1 VPGELVLIFLP
12 TGLIW
17 CGVAEALTGGRS
29 GRFPCLVSVP
39 GVRRRGPWANQ
50 QVADVQGEHV
60 LVVNVRV
67 VHRLA
72 YQVVPRS
79 WQATSG
85 VEVQLLIAGPKPNT
99 NLTCLEQECQSTVA
113 DYNTNAQSYLTQDWR
128 NAALPNHLDTSMCG

>member
-1 VPGELVLIFLP
+1 MFK
-12 TGLIW
+12 
-17 CGVAEALTGGRS
+17 
-29 GRFPCLVSVP
+29 
-39 GVRRRGPWANQ
+39 
-50 QVADVQGEHV
+50 GEHV

-85 VEVQLLIAGPKPNT
+85 VEVQLLIPGPKPNT
-99 NLTCLEQECQSTVA
+99 NLTCLEQQCLPEHRGGLQHQTPSPTP
-113 DYNTNAQSYLTQDWR
+113 TQDWR

>member
-1 VPGELVLIFLP
+1 MFK
-12 TGLIW
+12 
-17 CGVAEALTGGRS
+17 
-29 GRFPCLVSVP
+29 
-39 GVRRRGPWANQ
+39 
-50 QVADVQGEHV
+50 GEHV

-99 NLTCLEQECQSTVA
+99 NLTCLEQQCLPEHRGGLQHQRPVLPDTGLA
-113 DYNTNAQSYLTQDWR
+113 ERRATQPPRHVDVR
-128 NAALPNHLDTSMCG
+128 MNPEATDEHPSLCP

>member
-1 VPGELVLIFLP
+1 MFKE
-12 TGLIW
+12 
-17 CGVAEALTGGRS
+17 
-29 GRFPCLVSVP
+29 
-39 GVRRRGPWANQ
+39 
-50 QVADVQGEHV
+50 EHV